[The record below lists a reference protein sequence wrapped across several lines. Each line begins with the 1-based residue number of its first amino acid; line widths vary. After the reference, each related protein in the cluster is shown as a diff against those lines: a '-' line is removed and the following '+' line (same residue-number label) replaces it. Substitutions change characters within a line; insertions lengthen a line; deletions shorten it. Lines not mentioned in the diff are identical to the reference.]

1 MKKRLK
7 KLIIVTA
14 ILCLGL
20 LLGTGCG
27 TEEEDIRPFLSKAE
41 KAEKLKDLVMFCN
54 EHREKLNEMSEY
66 FLDAVE
72 DVSDYEDDGKL
83 PDIDEL
89 AAALTDK
96 ESKEVLEQLGPYYP
110 SAYHYGLDFKQV
122 YYYYEGE
129 YDNAQFIA
137 VYIETDGKEL
147 DDFLMSRQP
156 FWPEVQKID
165 KHLFAVIRSNRRV

>member
-54 EHREKLNEMSEY
+54 EHRW
-66 FLDAVE
+66 
-72 DVSDYEDDGKL
+72 
-83 PDIDEL
+83 
-89 AAALTDK
+89 
-96 ESKEVLEQLGPYYP
+96 
-110 SAYHYGLDFKQV
+110 
-122 YYYYEGE
+122 
-129 YDNAQFIA
+129 
-137 VYIETDGKEL
+137 ETPGY
-147 DDFLMSRQP
+147 
-156 FWPEVQKID
+156 
-165 KHLFAVIRSNRRV
+165 